1 MRRKQYFLLGCGVFP
16 ESLTTKISVAAA
28 ECAVFLVDKKIP
40 PIITDLPLY
49 GVPVEN
55 WIFPPQRSI
64 SRDYW
69 QWFDRDEAYFDSL
82 LRPGDE
88 VHAFAYVRIIFCP
101 AGRGSAGAAV
111 HSGPPPFPHLATSSK
126 NKHYILCFSSC
137 GFPTNGVYFPYFTTR

>member
-88 VHAFAYVRIIFCP
+88 VHAFAYVRDPSHRDVLMELDEFCDVKE
-101 AGRGSAGAAV
+101 ARLRL
-111 HSGPPPFPHLATSSK
+111 HL
-126 NKHYILCFSSC
+126 F
-137 GFPTNGVYFPYFTTR
+137 